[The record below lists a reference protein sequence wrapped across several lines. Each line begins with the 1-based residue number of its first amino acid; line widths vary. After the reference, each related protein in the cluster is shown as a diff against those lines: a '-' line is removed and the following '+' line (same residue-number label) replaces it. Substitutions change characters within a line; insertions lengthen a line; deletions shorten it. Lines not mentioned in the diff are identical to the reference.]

1 MFRRLLRQAPFFG
14 YVFTVISPQTVGAQ
28 GHTPSTWA
36 KTGIIQPPRY
46 HRLNGKYV
54 GAYRI
59 RPSWRRNGTF
69 SDVGWFVTFRACSL
83 P

>member
-28 GHTPSTWA
+28 GHTPSRQRTSKESNA
-36 KTGIIQPPRY
+36 PTPR
-46 HRLNGKYV
+46 RTNGKHV

-59 RPSWRRNGTF
+59 RPDVSEQARNATNQPHHEQT
-69 SDVGWFVTFRACSL
+69 VNM
-83 P
+83 